1 MTLYQSGSVT
11 VTQGS
16 ATVTG
21 AGTDFMAPNVFPG
34 DGFVDEAGYTYEVVG
49 AQSSTQLTISPAYRG
64 ASGGGR
70 GYKIMPLQD
79 YQRLLAQRAADLIG
93 SFASV
98 RDGVGQGM
106 FPDGTAA
113 APGIRFSADQDSGLR
128 RLGSNIIAFVAGG
141 VDRLTLDGDGATV
154 STGGGPARLTIA
166 ATAEAGRGGSILFTR
181 AGAASGF
188 IGDAGAA
195 LGGTETT
202 GLVYYT
208 YGGDPHRFFAG
219 GAERMRVTNA
229 GAVGIGTATP
239 AAKHHVNESS
249 PAPCYSMI
257 GNPSGMTRV
266 GVRADGASQLLSY
279 AGQPLLLGSDNLG
292 GVVTEWGRFD
302 ASGNLLV
309 GGTSGSGYHRIY
321 KAAAEG
327 AAILDVLGSGYGS
340 IRLFSVASEGWN
352 GAASACIIG
361 RNTVTGR
368 SISSGGTANFAGAD
382 YAEYIAKSL
391 ACGTILKG
399 DVCGIDSN
407 GQLTRTWADAR
418 RYVVKSTDPN
428 LVGGDTWAAHLGP
441 RPEEPLYAAPT
452 YGGSAEPTKPIDPA
466 AFVPPV
472 IEMPVQPVRAD
483 GEDDDAYLLRL
494 AAFLN
499 AQAATIAQAE
509 AAAAAQIEAAKAQ
522 AAYAAAVEQYQA
534 DLAAYRDAQEAYRAA
549 IDAAEA
555 AHAVALAAHGEA
567 LTVWEAELEA
577 ARQTVDRIAF
587 SGQVPVNVDAD
598 TLAAC
603 EAALADGVAVY
614 LVAVARGAGIGVTAV
629 READMTL
636 PLYMRRVGAVW
647 AIRDGRPWI
656 DVQHG

>member
-1 MTLYQSGSVT
+1 MTWYQSGSVT

-418 RYVVKSTDPN
+418 RYVVKST
-428 LVGGDTWAAHLGP
+428 
-441 RPEEPLYAAPT
+441 
-452 YGGSAEPTKPIDPA
+452 KPIDPA